1 MISKANDRDMGQ
13 DISQLQ
19 DIEIIRRVL
28 DGNLDA
34 FEVIMDRYQD
44 QVFRLVSKHIPHDRR
59 KEVAHDAFVQAYTSL
74 STYTATGPLAH
85 WLSKIAVRCCYDYWR
100 ESHRSAEMT
109 ISSITEDHQ
118 TWLDHVLLEESSD
131 AHKRETA
138 HREAKEILDWA
149 LARLT
154 PEERMVVTLT
164 HLDGFPVKEAAD
176 LLGWSVIKVKV
187 QAHRSRQKLRQLI
200 STLLPDEG
208 KRHEKAK

>member
-74 STYTATGPLAH
+74 STYTAT
-85 WLSKIAVRCCYDYWR
+85 
-100 ESHRSAEMT
+100 
-109 ISSITEDHQ
+109 
-118 TWLDHVLLEESSD
+118 
-131 AHKRETA
+131 
-138 HREAKEILDWA
+138 
-149 LARLT
+149 
-154 PEERMVVTLT
+154 
-164 HLDGFPVKEAAD
+164 
-176 LLGWSVIKVKV
+176 
-187 QAHRSRQKLRQLI
+187 
-200 STLLPDEG
+200 
-208 KRHEKAK
+208 